1 MLDDEN
7 NTVLRLSGDAR
18 LVIEYMPFESD
29 FTASGKTFEF
39 ELATSDVKNYE
50 TRIMECLDGAD
61 SVTYSQ
67 GYAGEDTRQNKFR
80 VKEIDSD
87 KFIEKLKHAVGRIV
101 NAPTKDIRT
110 EHEKQRNRLIGIAE
124 KLERELQI
132 ETYR

>member
-87 KFIEKLKHAVGRIV
+87 KFIEKLQHAVG
-101 NAPTKDIRT
+101 
-110 EHEKQRNRLIGIAE
+110 
-124 KLERELQI
+124 
-132 ETYR
+132 TYIFVYADGA